1 VKIIP
6 LRMVGFQEKTT
17 KIEQLT
23 ILTDGLYTAMIS
35 SVHRSIL
42 NSMIKKCV
50 IEKCATSLRIVR
62 SCILGE
68 YADEIN
74 KSDEAME
81 IIQTSLEQNLSYDEM
96 LSELKKAFGK
106 IKTDEIIAEMQKQ
119 LDSFLEE

>member
-1 VKIIP
+1 
-6 LRMVGFQEKTT
+6 M
-17 KIEQLT
+17 
-23 ILTDGLYTAMIS
+23 
-35 SVHRSIL
+35 
-42 NSMIKKCV
+42 
-50 IEKCATSLRIVR
+50 
-62 SCILGE
+62 GE